1 MNWTEKKT
9 FEKAAKKIRAEVLV
23 PNGARIVPGMN
34 PRPTKAEKK
43 ALREGI
49 ARFPV
54 IVGK

>member
-9 FEKAAKKIRAEVLV
+9 FEKAAKKRAEVLV

>member
-23 PNGARIVPGMN
+23 PNGARIVPGAN
-34 PRPTKAEKK
+34 LRPTKAEKK

-49 ARFPV
+49 AAFPV